1 MKKLDFDKIDNLA
14 TLFRAGMSLKEILA
28 YAEVIETSPNLPKDA
43 GIEEVK
49 EEADKKSVETLP
61 TEKKKEDPIEQ
72 LKNLIE
78 D

>member
-1 MKKLDFDKIDNLA
+1 MLDFEKISDLA
-14 TLFRAGMSLKEILA
+14 TLIKAGMSIKDIKA

-49 EEADKKSVETLP
+49 AEAEKKSVETLP